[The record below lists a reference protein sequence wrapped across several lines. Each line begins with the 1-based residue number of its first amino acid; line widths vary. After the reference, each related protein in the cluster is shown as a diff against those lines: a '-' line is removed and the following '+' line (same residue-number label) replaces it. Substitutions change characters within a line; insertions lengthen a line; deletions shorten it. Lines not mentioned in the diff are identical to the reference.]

1 MKDLIKHRISHLSAG
16 GKIITDETAK
26 VGDILLSDNTW
37 ITSAAYA
44 EHKDEIKAKPVGI
57 CGIPK
62 GVLPDK
68 KGRLVSVDFMDYN
81 NPEQG
86 NKVPISIIWGDNV
99 TTFPENMCTYNFWK
113 ADLNNDNNIIGT
125 VSNPSYYQDYSHKGM
140 YESKVYPKHFG
151 KQYGPPLSAAISS
164 LQNSTKL
171 NQKIYLEETT
181 ISGTSTTTQLRQ
193 SWETDFKLAQTD
205 FDGQGNT
212 DRIVAATTAE
222 TITNSST
229 QGNFPAANCCVAY
242 KKGNRKWYLPA
253 IGELLVIGQDFGKLI
268 KSFNDL
274 NYVVPLYVNDSFWT
288 SSCCQN
294 SSSSSKTN
302 TAFLVSPNSGNVNLP
317 DRHYASCVLAV
328 SAF

>member
-68 KGRLVSVDFMDYN
+68 KGRLVSADFMDYN

-86 NKVPISIIWGDNV
+86 SKIPVTITWGDNV
-99 TTFPENMCTYNFWK
+99 TEFSENMCTYNFWK
-113 ADLNNDNNIIGT
+113 ADLNNDNNIIGI
-125 VSNPSYYQDYSHKGM
+125 VASPSYYQDYSHKGM

-151 KQYGPPLSAAISS
+151 NQYGPPLSVAISS
-164 LQNSTKL
+164 LQNPTKL
-171 NQKIYLEETT
+171 NQKIFLEETT

-193 SWETDFKLAQTD
+193 SWETDFKLAQID

-222 TITNSST
+222 TITDSST

-253 IGELLVIGQDFGKLI
+253 VGELLVIGQDFGKLI
-268 KSFNDL
+268 KSLNDL
-274 NYVVPLYVNDSFWT
+274 NDVVPLYVSYGFWT
-288 SSCCQN
+288 SSCCQSN
-294 SSSSSKTN
+294 SSSSKTA
-302 TAFLVSPNSGNVNLP
+302 TAFDVLPLSGHVGNY
-317 DRHYASCVLAV
+317 DRYSTDYVLAV

>member
-26 VGDILLSDNTW
+26 IGDILLSDNTW

-62 GVLPDK
+62 GVLPDG

-86 NKVPISIIWGDNV
+86 NKIPVQIIWGD
-99 TTFPENMCTYNFWK
+99 TTTEFPKNMCTYNFWK
-113 ADLNNDNNIIGT
+113 ADINNDNNIIGIT
-125 VSNPSYYQDYSHKGM
+125 NGPSYYQDYNHKGTN
-140 YESKVYPKHFG
+140 ESKVYPKHFG
-151 KQYGPPLSAAISS
+151 NQYGPPLSVTISS
-164 LQNSTKL
+164 LQNPTKL
-171 NQKIYLEETT
+171 NQKIFLEETT
-181 ISGTSTTTQLRQ
+181 VSGTSTVTQLRQ

-212 DRIVAATTAE
+212 DRIIAATTAT
-222 TITNSST
+222 TITNSSD
-229 QGNFPAANCCVAY
+229 QGNFPAANCCAAY

-253 IGELLVIGQDFGKLI
+253 VGELLIIAQDFGKLI
-268 KSFNDL
+268 KVLNDIENTIPIYL
-274 NYVVPLYVNDSFWT
+274 GHGLWT
-288 SSCCQN
+288 SSCQQQN
-294 SSSSSKTN
+294 SSS
-302 TAFLVSPNSGNVNLP
+302 TASNYAFGVRPNGGYVYLHGRSYT
-317 DRHYASCVLAV
+317 RCVLAV